1 MIFAYRVLT
10 IILYPFLF
18 PFVYFR
24 KILKKEDPIRYREKI
39 LISHF
44 NIKKNNDLKL
54 IWFHAASIGEF
65 KSIIPI
71 ITILNLDDQ
80 NLKFLITT
88 STLSSG
94 NLAKVELQ
102 KFNNVEHRYIPYDV
116 NFLIGKFIYLW
127 KPSKIF
133 LVDSEIWPNLIL
145 NAKKNKIPIALINA
159 RLTSKT
165 FKRWMLFPK
174 IAKRIF
180 QTFDLCL
187 CSNDETK
194 KYLEKLNI
202 KNVHFKG
209 NIKLIDKVNESKID
223 DLNEDF
229 LLKKRFWFAASTHK
243 EEDIICLETHIK
255 LKEKFKDIV
264 TIIAPRHINRCDEIK
279 SLFEKSNLNVQI
291 LKKNNKIL
299 QNKEII
305 IINYF
310 GALNDYFKYAKS
322 VFIGKSMI
330 EKLKND
336 GGQNPIEAAKLKC
349 KIYHGPF
356 VYNFREIYEI
366 LEKNSIS
373 KMVKNYEE
381 LSDNLMIDLDD
392 PLKKNNKISSE
403 IESLGQ
409 KTLNDTMTL
418 LNNFL
423 HDKTY

>member
-1 MIFAYRVLT
+1 MIFAYRVVT

-18 PFVYFR
+18 LFVYFR
-24 KILKKEDPIRYREKI
+24 KILKKEDPVRYREKI

-44 NIKKNNDLKL
+44 NIKKNDDLKL

-88 STLSSG
+88 STFSSG

-165 FKRWMLFPK
+165 FKRWMLFPN

-223 DLNEDF
+223 NLNENF

-279 SLFEKSNLNVQI
+279 SLFEKSKLDVQI

-330 EKLKND
+330 KKLKND

-403 IESLGQ
+403 IENLGQ